1 MKGER
6 EMKKLSGTVLLVL
19 FLALA
24 PHASDAQQV
33 DAPVYKDGEWWRVK
47 VEASFS
53 EGTSRSGK
61 CYEMFSEY
69 LVKIDTGKPKVHGI
83 KGTDQEALDCPE
95 IASQLLGLGPG
106 GQPSR
111 SGYLTFPL
119 SLGQS
124 WTSQGSATISLGA
137 KRSVRNYEMVNKI
150 TSKEKVSTSR
160 GEFEAFKI
168 ERSGQ
173 PTRETWRWTYYY
185 SPEVKAIIRFEE
197 SLTSS
202 RRTTILMDF
211 SVNQ

>member
-1 MKGER
+1 
-6 EMKKLSGTVLLVL
+6 MKKLSGTVLLVL

-47 VEASFS
+47 VEVSFS
-53 EGTSRSGK
+53 PGTSRSGR
-61 CYEMFSEY
+61 CDEIFAEY
-69 LVKIDTGKPKVHGI
+69 LVKIDRGRPKVYGI
-83 KGTDQEALDCPE
+83 KDTEHQALDCPD

-111 SGYLTFPL
+111 VRYLNFPL

-124 WTSQGSATISLGA
+124 WTFQSSATISGPGR
-137 KRSVRNYEMVNKI
+137 RSVRTYEIVSKVS
-150 TSKEKVSTSR
+150 SKEKVATPR

-168 ERSGQ
+168 ERSGRPSQ
-173 PTRETWRWTYYY
+173 DIWRWTYYY
-185 SPEVKAIIRFEE
+185 SPAVKAIIRFEG
-197 SLTSS
+197 SLSS
-202 RRTTILMDF
+202 ELRTITLVDF